1 MDPRRWLAAA
11 VVLVVVGC
19 QAPAPAAPTAT
30 AGVPAATAAAPTARA
45 GATVATVA
53 PAVATVATPPTPPAA
68 TASRVET
75 LNAAN
80 VAFKGGNLKTAAG
93 LYDRVVN
100 TPPGAAEAASA
111 TAAIDDFAWFRGMV
125 TLLADGREDEAKRAH
140 DALLQHDPN
149 APLARLGDQ
158 LYNQYGMVGQLR
170 GACAQLQPQV
180 GTQAGPILATLQGL
194 GVTNVDAA
202 TLCSVPSG

>member
-1 MDPRRWLAAA
+1 MRPTLSCSSLTTVSTTSPPTAWEAA
-11 VVLVVVGC
+11 VST
-19 QAPAPAAPTAT
+19 APAPPPATAT
-30 AGVPAATAAAPTARA
+30 
-45 GATVATVA
+45 
-53 PAVATVATPPTPPAA
+53 
-68 TASRVET
+68 RVDT

-80 VAFKGGNLKTAAG
+80 VAFKGGDFKAAAG

-100 TPPGAAEAASA
+100 TPPGTAEAATATSA
-111 TAAIDDFAWFRGMV
+111 INDFAWFRGMI
-125 TLLADGREDEAKRAH
+125 TLLADGREDDAKTAH
-140 DALLQHDPN
+140 DTLLQRDPS

-180 GTQAGPILATLQGL
+180 PTQAGPTLATLQGL

-202 TLCSVPSG
+202 TLCSVPAR